1 MARPGITYDDVAR
14 IASKIKHAGETPTIE
29 KIRSE
34 LKTGSFGTIAQR
46 LREWKERDTLQ
57 SQYTSN
63 HNLPEALISIVQ
75 SLWQAINDNAD
86 DRIKKSCAT
95 YQEERDQIQKAIQQ
109 QRQALTDAE
118 QTARKLAS
126 EKETL
131 RQQSLALEQELQ
143 QQKIQQAK
151 TEALLDAAKK
161 CADEKENR
169 IQELTKMNSQAQNN
183 LEHYREAV
191 REQRMLDKN
200 EFEHRLSEVT
210 QKNHRLQED
219 WTQILTENT
228 KFKMINQQLTEK
240 YNEQKNACDKNSE
253 EINTAKLELAAA
265 RQELSQKNE
274 RLIELKASLAKYEI
288 KLADQ
293 SNQMVKCEKENAVLA
308 ADLQAA
314 RRDLHE
320 SRSQIKALSH
330 DRWIL
335 EQEKAKLV
343 ADFNRLGGK
352 FSVELKKSIEP
363 NDFVIAK

>member
-14 IASKIKHAGETPTIE
+14 IASKIKQAGETPTIE
-29 KIRSE
+29 RIRSE

-57 SQYTSN
+57 QQYASN
-63 HNLPEALISIVQ
+63 HNLPEALIAIVQ

-86 DRIKKSCAT
+86 ERIKKSCAT
-95 YQEERDQIQKAIQQ
+95 YQEERDQIQKAINE
-109 QRQALTDAE
+109 QRQALTDE
-118 QTARKLAS
+118 QQTTRKLAS

-131 RQQSLALEQELQ
+131 RQHTLALEQELQ
-143 QQKIQQAK
+143 QQKIQHAK
-151 TEALLDAAKK
+151 TESLLDTEKK

-169 IQELTKMNSQAQNN
+169 IHELTKMNSQAQNN
-183 LEHYREAV
+183 LDHYREAV

-200 EFEHRLSEVT
+200 EFDHRLSEVT
-210 QKNHRLQED
+210 QKNHKLQED

-228 KFKMINQQLTEK
+228 KLKTINQQLTEK
-240 YNEQKNACDKNSE
+240 YSDQKNAFEKNHE
-253 EINTAKLELAAA
+253 QLNTAKVALATAQ
-265 RQELSQKNE
+265 QELSQKNE
-274 RLIELKASLAKYEI
+274 RLVELKESLAQFEI

-293 SNQMVKCEKENAVLA
+293 VSQMLKCEKENAVLA

-314 RRDLHE
+314 RRDLQE
-320 SRSQIKALSH
+320 SKSQVKALSH

-343 ADFNRLGGK
+343 ADFNRFNEK
-352 FSVELKKSIEP
+352 MC
-363 NDFVIAK
+363 AA